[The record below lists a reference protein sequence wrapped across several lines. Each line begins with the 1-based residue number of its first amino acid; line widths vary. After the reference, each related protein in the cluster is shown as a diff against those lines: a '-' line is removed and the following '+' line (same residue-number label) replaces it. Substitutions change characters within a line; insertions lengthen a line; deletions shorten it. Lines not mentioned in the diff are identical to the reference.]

1 MANIQL
7 AIWKLLRDYKP
18 PKNRYHHY
26 VCTECGYQT
35 RRSKRKWFQYL
46 KQYHEKEYNLLVQLI
61 HGGKQAVDEA
71 LGNISSEEEATSSS
85 NPPKSVN
92 DSETNQSIDMQSTS
106 TENQVIKNSV
116 AAVVQLTEAYQNGYL
131 NHQEYFKQLKEI
143 AEKQIK

>member
-35 RRSKRKWFQYL
+35 RRGKRKWFQYL

-106 TENQVIKNSV
+106 TENQVIKNPV
-116 AAVVQLTEAYQNGYL
+116 AAVVQLPEAYQNGYL

>member
-1 MANIQL
+1 M
-7 AIWKLLRDYKP
+7 KGYK
-18 PKNRYHHY
+18 
-26 VCTECGYQT
+26 
-35 RRSKRKWFQYL
+35 
-46 KQYHEKEYNLLVQLI
+46 YHEKEYNLLVQLI

>member
-1 MANIQL
+1 
-7 AIWKLLRDYKP
+7 
-18 PKNRYHHY
+18 YHHY
-26 VCTECGYQT
+26 VCTECGYQA
-35 RRSKRKWFQYL
+35 RRSKRKWFQHL

-61 HGGKQAVDEA
+61 HGGKQADDEA
-71 LGNISSEEEATSSS
+71 LGNISREEEATSSS

-106 TENQVIKNSV
+106 TENHVIKNSV

>member
-106 TENQVIKNSV
+106 TENQVKYETTVTI
-116 AAVVQLTEAYQNGYL
+116 ARG
-131 NHQEYFKQLKEI
+131 KQLKSDFSCFTLD
-143 AEKQIK
+143 

>member
-35 RRSKRKWFQYL
+35 RRGKRKWFQYL